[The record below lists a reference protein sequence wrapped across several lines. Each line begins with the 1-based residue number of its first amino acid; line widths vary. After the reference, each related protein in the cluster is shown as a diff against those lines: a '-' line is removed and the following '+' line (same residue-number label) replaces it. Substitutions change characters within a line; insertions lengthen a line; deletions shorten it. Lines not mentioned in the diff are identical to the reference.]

1 MKTPLCDLHILSI
14 YRVSGQRV
22 LLPKRMAR
30 CTPDAKRAILA
41 ILADVEAA
49 GGHLYL
55 SDLFRS
61 HDMQFQAY
69 LDWKTGKKK
78 AYSPPPGGSLHE
90 AGRAFD
96 LDLGALKVKLDAFWE
111 IAARH
116 GVVPIIPSPNPR
128 ASEAW
133 HFERRGSHQLV
144 HDYYQAGKGTNF
156 ASPYRALAASAI
168 LAVGEPLDLFAGRDD
183 AAYVQSA
190 LIRLGQ
196 EIGNIDG
203 QIGPKSRK
211 GLAALGVPDGPLP
224 EVIAGLDTLLQARFP
239 EEFYDKTPL
248 DATDPFDT
256 VPPAALVA

>member
-1 MKTPLCDLHILSI
+1 MKTPLVDLPILSI
-14 YRVSGQRV
+14 YKVSEQRV

-41 ILADVEAA
+41 IRADVEAA
-49 GGHLYL
+49 GGRLYL

-61 HDMQFQAY
+61 HDMQLQAH
-69 LDWKTGKKK
+69 LDWKSGKKK

-90 AGRAFD
+90 AGRALD
-96 LDLGALKVKLDAFWE
+96 LDLGSLKVKLDVFWK

-116 GVVPIIPSPNPR
+116 GVVPIIPDPNPR

-144 HDYYQAGKGTNF
+144 YDYYQAGKGTNF
-156 ASPYRALAASAI
+156 TSPYRALGASAI
-168 LAVGEPLDLFAGRDD
+168 LAIGEPLDFFSGKED

-196 EIGNIDG
+196 EVGNIDG
-203 QIGPKSRK
+203 AIGPKSRR
-211 GLAALGVPDGPLP
+211 GLANLGVPDGPLP
-224 EVIAGLDTLLQARFP
+224 AVIEALDGLLQAQFP
-239 EEFYDKTPL
+239 EEFYDRTPL
-248 DATDPFDT
+248 DAADP
-256 VPPAALVA
+256 PLPAALVG